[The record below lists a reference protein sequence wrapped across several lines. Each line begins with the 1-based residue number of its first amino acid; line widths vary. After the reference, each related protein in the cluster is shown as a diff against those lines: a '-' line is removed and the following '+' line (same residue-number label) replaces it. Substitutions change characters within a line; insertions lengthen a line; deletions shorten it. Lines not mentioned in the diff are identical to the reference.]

1 MFSTRGD
8 IPWNYP
14 PNWHLDRPFCGGTL
28 ISDRH
33 VLTAAHCMG
42 GNFEVMVGE
51 HHVTS
56 TDDGTRHKVCSVVSH
71 PKYNGG
77 VSQSYDFAIV
87 TLKEPVQLGARAVP
101 ACLPESAEFG
111 GSFLDDKTMTVSGWG
126 ALGSGGG
133 SPTELHSVDV
143 PGISN
148 EQCANMYHHSKWT
161 NARAPRPTPFNIRK
175 YKITEDMMCAGH
187 ANGGIDSC
195 QGDSGGK
202 KI

>member
-1 MFSTRGD
+1 M
-8 IPWNYP
+8 
-14 PNWHLDRPFCGGTL
+14 
-28 ISDRH
+28 
-33 VLTAAHCMG
+33 
-42 GNFEVMVGE
+42 
-51 HHVTS
+51 
-56 TDDGTRHKVCSVVSH
+56 
-71 PKYNGG
+71 
-77 VSQSYDFAIV
+77 
-87 TLKEPVQLGARAVP
+87 
-101 ACLPESAEFG
+101 
-111 GSFLDDKTMTVSGWG
+111 DDKTMTVSGWG